1 MSGIIGSKINIRG
14 SGRIAKLGTDGQVF
28 TSAGAGVAANYED
41 VAGGISWQAVETG
54 STMTAVA
61 GEGYWVNTTSN
72 ACTIT
77 LPASASVG
85 DTIIFADYAR
95 NWGTNGIV
103 IDSNGLNY
111 QGDSDAFTV
120 EYGTDGMALSIT
132 YMDAT
137 QGWVPT
143 FDDAVTDAPVQIVTN
158 DNGIFAFG
166 EYSSGKLAVS
176 NLVNSS
182 GVIATDVTGV
192 GTARVYPQACEYGGD
207 KGIFAYGY
215 VSAVSSLSNLFS
227 NTGVVATD
235 VTGVGTARFHLAGS
249 DYGGDKGIFSFGE
262 AISSNVSV
270 SNLVSNVGVI
280 ATDTSGIGTARSY
293 MGSCEYSG
301 DKDKSIVA
309 YGYTAAY
316 GNYSV
321 SNLISNTGVVATDTG
336 GVGTARRGL
345 YACSYGSDKGIMAF
359 GYISGV
365 TGISNLI
372 SNTGVVASDTAA
384 VASAKYGQAGCEY
397 GTDKGIFAYGNN
409 DVVYLSLSNLVSNT
423 GVIASDVTGVGTAR
437 VGPGAGSYN

>member
-111 QGDSDAFTV
+111 QSDDDTFTV

-143 FDDAVTDAPVQIVTN
+143 FDAAVADVPLGGN
-158 DNGIFAFG
+158 NNGIFGYGYAPPSNVSMSNIVSDAGVVATDVTGVGSARSALSACEYGGDKGIFG
-166 EYSSGKLAVS
+166 YGTTGSLTAVT
-176 NLVNSS
+176 NLVSSS

-192 GTARVYPQACEYGGD
+192 GTARRGSAACSYGTD
-207 KGIFAYGY
+207 KGIFGFAYQP
-215 VSAVSSLSNLFS
+215 STAVTNLVT
-227 NTGVVATD
+227 NVGVVGTD
-235 VTGVGTARFHLAGS
+235 VTGVGTARGF
-249 DYGGDKGIFSFGE
+249 
-262 AISSNVSV
+262 
-270 SNLVSNVGVI
+270 
-280 ATDTSGIGTARSY
+280 
-293 MGSCEYSG
+293 
-301 DKDKSIVA
+301 VA
-309 YGYTAAY
+309 A
-316 GNYSV
+316 
-321 SNLISNTGVVATDTG
+321 
-336 GVGTARRGL
+336 
-345 YACSYGSDKGIMAF
+345 
-359 GYISGV
+359 
-365 TGISNLI
+365 
-372 SNTGVVASDTAA
+372 
-384 VASAKYGQAGCEY
+384 CEY
-397 GTDKGIFAYGNN
+397 GTDKGIFGYGGVAGPTYYATTNLVTN
-409 DVVYLSLSNLVSNT
+409 VGVVGTDVTGVGTVRQSVGACGYGSDKGIFGFGNSVTVLAMTNLISNTGVQGSDVSGVGTARNSPGACQYGKDKGIFGYGGGAPAAVSMTNLVSNA
-423 GVIASDVTGVGTAR
+423 GVVASDVTGVGTAR
-437 VGPGAGSYN
+437 SDSAACSYN

>member
-1 MSGIIGSKINIRG
+1 MSGITADNLYRA
-14 SGRIAKLGTDGQVF
+14 SGVVTA
-28 TSAGAGVAANYED
+28 SAGGGGV
-41 VAGGISWQAVETG
+41 SWEATIETG
-54 STMTAVA
+54 STMTAEA
-61 GEGYWVNTTSN
+61 GKGYWIDTTSN

-77 LPASASVG
+77 LPAAASVG
-85 DTIIFADYAR
+85 DTIIFTDYAR
-95 NWGTNGIV
+95 TWGTYGIV

-111 QGDSDAFTV
+111 QGDPDTYDV
-120 EYGTDGMALSIT
+120 EYGTDGQNLHIVYS
-132 YMDAT
+132 DAT
-137 QGWVPT
+137 NGWIPIN
-143 FDDAVTDAPVQIVTN
+143 DEEVTDAPVQIVTN

-166 EYSSGKLAVS
+166 ETSGKVAMS

-215 VSAVSSLSNLFS
+215 VSAVSSLSNLVS
-227 NTGVVATD
+227 NVGVVATD

-280 ATDTSGIGTARSY
+280 ATDTSGIGTARAY

-336 GVGTARRGL
+336 GVGTARRAL
-345 YACSYGSDKGIMAF
+345 YACSYGDDKGIMVF

-384 VASAKYGQAGCEY
+384 VASAKYGPAGCEY

-409 DVVYLSLSNLVSNT
+409 DVTYVSLSNLVSNT
-423 GVIASDVTGVGTAR
+423 GVIAADVTGVGTAR
-437 VGPGAGSYN
+437 VGPGGCSYN